1 MAGFI
6 PHVYGDGKVDGW
18 AHLGAAVGTYHVGM
32 ALNLTSGNL
41 AKASGATKPTHI
53 CMCEK
58 TVSTAGEVIA
68 AVPVD
73 PTTEFAVVL
82 TAAVS
87 GLTAGSAAGIS
98 SDGMSLAAN
107 ADGAIRVVSTSGAAI
122 GDTAIIKIA

>member
-58 TVSTAGEVIA
+58 TVSAAGEVIA

-87 GLTAGSAAGIS
+87 GLTDGATAGIS

>member
-32 ALNLTSGNL
+32 ALTLTSGNL

-58 TVSTAGEVIA
+58 AVGTAGEVIA

-87 GLTAGSAAGIS
+87 GLTAGATAGIS

-122 GDTAIIKIA
+122 GNTAIIKIA

>member
-18 AHLGAAVGTYHVGM
+18 AHLGAAVGAYHVGM
-32 ALNLTSGNL
+32 ALTLTSGNL

-58 TVSTAGEVIA
+58 TVSTEGEVIA

-98 SDGMSLAAN
+98 SDGMSLSAN